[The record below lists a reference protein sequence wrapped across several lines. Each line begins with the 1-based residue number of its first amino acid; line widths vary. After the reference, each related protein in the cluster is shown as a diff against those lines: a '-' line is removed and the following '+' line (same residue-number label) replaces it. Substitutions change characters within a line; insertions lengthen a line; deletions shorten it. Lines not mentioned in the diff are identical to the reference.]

1 MSPARATPIPSLDG
15 LRAVAVLTVLTAHVL
30 EHAEVTNV
38 FPGSFGVTIFFFL
51 SGYLITT
58 LMRLEHEQ
66 TGKVSFR
73 QFYLRRALRIL
84 PPFYLVL
91 CLATLATALGW
102 LPNTLDPRAVLAQA
116 LHLTNYYIVDHG
128 WWYGIAPGT
137 FIFWSLAVEEH
148 FYLVFPWLFALLL
161 QLKTRKQQAWTLLAL
176 AFAALLWRC
185 VLVFA
190 FGATKNRIYPAT
202 DTRFD
207 SLLFGC
213 ALALWGNPAL
223 DPTRLSARTW
233 QRVLL
238 PLALAGLA
246 VSFVLRAPWFLE
258 TFRYSLQGL
267 CLFPVYVVA
276 VRYPAWGAMRALNA
290 PFMKW
295 LGRISY
301 SLYLVHPILLEAL
314 TNHLTL
320 PAPVLF
326 VAGYGLCIGVAAL
339 LYESV
344 ERPLG
349 RLRQRF
355 ERGAARPAPVAAQL
369 CPPGARVLRGRP
381 PNGV

>member
-1 MSPARATPIPSLDG
+1 MSPASARHLPSLDG
-15 LRAVAVLTVLTAHVL
+15 LRAVAVLTVLTAHLL

-66 TGKVSFR
+66 TGTVSFR

-91 CLATLATALGW
+91 GLATLATALGF
-102 LPNTLDPRAVLAQA
+102 LVNTLEPGAVLAQA
-116 LHLTNYYIVDHG
+116 LHLTNYSIVAHG

-148 FYLVFPWLFALLL
+148 FYLVFPWLFALLNRL
-161 QLKTRKQQAWTLLAL
+161 ETRKQQAWALLAL
-176 AFAALLWRC
+176 AFAVLLWRC

-190 FGATKNRIYPAT
+190 FGASKNRIYPAT

-207 SLLFGC
+207 SILFGC

-223 DPTRLSARTW
+223 DATRLSPRTW
-233 QRVLL
+233 KWVLL
-238 PLALAGLA
+238 PLALFGLA
-246 VSFVLRAPWFLE
+246 ASFVARAPWFLE
-258 TFRYSLQGL
+258 TFRYSVQGL

-276 VRYPAWGAMRALNA
+276 VRYPSWGPMRALSWA
-290 PFMKW
+290 PMKW

-301 SLYLVHPILLEAL
+301 SLYLVHPVLLEAL
-314 TNHLTL
+314 TSHLTL
-320 PAPVLF
+320 PTPLLF
-326 VAGYGLCIGVAAL
+326 IAGYAVCIGVAAL
-339 LYESV
+339 LYETV
-344 ERPLG
+344 ERPMG
-349 RLRQRF
+349 RLRLHL
-355 ERGAARPAPVAAQL
+355 ERAPARPVPVQL
-369 CPPGARVLRGRP
+369 CATRAPALRGGP